1 MLSYK
6 SILYDIKCRLYFSKS
21 KIEKTLSYFYKLILL
36 ISCNNA
42 SSSYLKYDDFALQI
56 GEKIFPNLVVEKSR
70 PCSNKLLILNSA
82 IYDFGGHTE
91 VALRLS
97 NVLKNDFDITFLV
110 NNFFSI
116 NSEELAP
123 VKTSLIKKIV
133 KFVEF
138 EPQTYE
144 EKIKK
149 LYSYI
154 IDNQFSTIF
163 VNIHPYDVISTVV
176 LALIKKYTAIKI
188 CFFNHADHNFSL
200 ATSFADILITR
211 LENNKPLV
219 KYLKNNKKLV
229 NVSFLEKTNQPSV
242 YRKQDIDKK
251 KEELG
256 ISQESFISL
265 TGASFYK
272 ILSDSNQPYLKLI
285 NNLLK
290 DNPTLVH
297 IIIGNKYDN
306 DKNIINKYIK
316 KEFIDNKRLIILP
329 PTSDFDFYINMA
341 DLFIDSFPQGSAL
354 TLIDCLR
361 NKTVPIVKVN
371 TRYPYKSFQCYLPK
385 DYDYACKTPKE
396 MHNKINYLIKNK
408 NLLKSLQDELYSY
421 YQDRY
426 DIQKVK
432 QFYMEILK

>member
-82 IYDFGGHTE
+82 IYDSGGHTE

-297 IIIGNKYDN
+297 IIIGNEYDN

>member
-306 DKNIINKYIK
+306 DMY
-316 KEFIDNKRLIILP
+316 
-329 PTSDFDFYINMA
+329 
-341 DLFIDSFPQGSAL
+341 
-354 TLIDCLR
+354 
-361 NKTVPIVKVN
+361 
-371 TRYPYKSFQCYLPK
+371 
-385 DYDYACKTPKE
+385 
-396 MHNKINYLIKNK
+396 
-408 NLLKSLQDELYSY
+408 
-421 YQDRY
+421 
-426 DIQKVK
+426 
-432 QFYMEILK
+432 